1 MIKSWSYSKLLDY
14 EQCPYRVKLKYLDKV
29 PQGPAPAA
37 ERGTMIHGYAEDY
50 VMGKLNKLPGELAK
64 FSNEFEVLRTE
75 YKAKHVSLEGEWGFD
90 RDWMPT
96 DYKGAWL
103 RMKGDAILFQGTSA
117 VVIDYKGL
125 DVTTK
130 LPTPSG
136 WTTMGD
142 VKVGDTLFSQNG
154 KTCIVTGK
162 SKVKHLPCYEITFDD
177 TTKVICDEEHLWTLT
192 DGAVVAT
199 PKLTNRSYIA
209 TCNAVELPEQTL
221 PIDPYVLGFWIAD
234 GKHTSGEITKPDEFI
249 WGEVKRLGYELGV
262 EQNENN
268 EKCRS
273 HTILGLRTELRKLG
287 LLGNKHIPQIYMR
300 ASVKQR
306 LSLLQGLMDGDGSV
320 NPKRKQ
326 VILQSV
332 EPELSKQYLEL
343 IHSLGQRATR
353 AWTLGN
359 GFGKICVAYPISF
372 RPNGINPFRLPRKA
386 DACKDF
392 GPGRSQS
399 RRVKS
404 VNLIDSVPTQCIAVD
419 SHDHTFLCTERFLP
433 THNTGAS
440 YGNELKHGEQ
450 CLLYAIA
457 TFVRQPK
464 VESIKTELW
473 YLDKDELMQREYT
486 RPQALRFV
494 QPFTKR
500 AEALCHEKDFHPN
513 ANIFTCKWC
522 PFGPAKGGQC
532 EYGVDAS
539 VNPMQDYRKKYG

>member
-117 VVIDYKGL
+117 VVIDYK
-125 DVTTK
+125 
-130 LPTPSG
+130 
-136 WTTMGD
+136 
-142 VKVGDTLFSQNG
+142 
-154 KTCIVTGK
+154 
-162 SKVKHLPCYEITFDD
+162 
-177 TTKVICDEEHLWTLT
+177 
-192 DGAVVAT
+192 
-199 PKLTNRSYIA
+199 
-209 TCNAVELPEQTL
+209 
-221 PIDPYVLGFWIAD
+221 
-234 GKHTSGEITKPDEFI
+234 
-249 WGEVKRLGYELGV
+249 
-262 EQNENN
+262 
-268 EKCRS
+268 
-273 HTILGLRTELRKLG
+273 
-287 LLGNKHIPQIYMR
+287 
-300 ASVKQR
+300 
-306 LSLLQGLMDGDGSV
+306 
-320 NPKRKQ
+320 
-326 VILQSV
+326 
-332 EPELSKQYLEL
+332 
-343 IHSLGQRATR
+343 
-353 AWTLGN
+353 
-359 GFGKICVAYPISF
+359 
-372 RPNGINPFRLPRKA
+372 
-386 DACKDF
+386 
-392 GPGRSQS
+392 
-399 RRVKS
+399 
-404 VNLIDSVPTQCIAVD
+404 
-419 SHDHTFLCTERFLP
+419 
-433 THNTGAS
+433 TGAS

-539 VNPMQDYRKKYG
+539 VNPMQDYRRKYG